1 MTLEKRVF
9 FPMVFTLLLATIMSS
24 VKPAS
29 AAETSLSLDPAIVYA
44 TPGEAFTIN
53 LTVHSAE
60 NLYAWQANVSYDP
73 DVLSFVNVTEGSFL
87 DRQPE
92 GTWGY
97 FNFDVGY
104 AQFGWTTQGMYV
116 GESGSGTL
124 ATLEFDVI
132 TTGESRMKMETDAI
146 YIESTDKWVYPTF
159 LRTQG
164 SPNPP
169 PNWKDL
175 YPPEDFVTQDALFT
189 NTIVPPTADF
199 SYSPAIP
206 GIDQPITFDASP
218 STATAPS
225 EIVEYLWDFGDG
237 ENASTNTPT
246 IEHTFTEGGSFTVTL
261 TVIDNAT
268 ASELTK
274 SVFDLT
280 DDNMPPIWYELFSAK
295 EEIIQVAY
303 QNDIAVTDVTISE
316 LEVTAGETISI
327 SVTVRNGG
335 LESESFDVTVFFD
348 TTEIDTKQV
357 VGLGVGEEE
366 TVTFEW
372 DTTEMALGSYQ
383 IKATA
388 SVVEGE
394 TNTSNNEFVDGTVTV
409 KAASESFPWTLV
421 IGGIVGVAVVV
432 AVIFLVL
439 RRRGATST

>member
-1 MTLEKRVF
+1 
-9 FPMVFTLLLATIMSS
+9 
-24 VKPAS
+24 
-29 AAETSLSLDPAIVYA
+29 
-44 TPGEAFTIN
+44 
-53 LTVHSAE
+53 
-60 NLYAWQANVSYDP
+60 
-73 DVLSFVNVTEGSFL
+73 
-87 DRQPE
+87 
-92 GTWGY
+92 
-97 FNFDVGY
+97 
-104 AQFGWTTQGMYV
+104 
-116 GESGSGTL
+116 
-124 ATLEFDVI
+124 
-132 TTGESRMKMETDAI
+132 MKMETDAI
-146 YIESTDKWVYPTF
+146 YINSTDEWVYPTF

-189 NTIVPPTADF
+189 NTIAPPTADF

-357 VGLGVGEEE
+357 VGLGAGEEE

-372 DTTEMALGSYQ
+372 DTTEMTLGNYQ

-394 TNTSNNEFVDGTVTV
+394 TNTANNEFVDGTVTV
-409 KAASESFPWTLV
+409 KAASEPIPWTLV
-421 IGGIVGVAVVV
+421 IGGIIGVAVVV
-432 AVIFLVL
+432 AVIFLLL
-439 RRRGATST
+439 RRRGAAST